1 MTWFALLAYAYYTGK
16 QSVDKEKHIK
26 VGFMMALDDHH
37 TFVDPQM
44 DTEMAQK
51 LWEESVAKRKMNE
64 RAEQYK
70 RRAVDE
76 ET

>member
-37 TFVDPQM
+37 TFVDPQ
-44 DTEMAQK
+44 THPEMAQK
-51 LWEESVAKRKMNE
+51 LWEESVAKRKMNQ
-64 RAEQYK
+64 RAERYK
-70 RRAVDE
+70 RAARNE
-76 ET
+76 EG